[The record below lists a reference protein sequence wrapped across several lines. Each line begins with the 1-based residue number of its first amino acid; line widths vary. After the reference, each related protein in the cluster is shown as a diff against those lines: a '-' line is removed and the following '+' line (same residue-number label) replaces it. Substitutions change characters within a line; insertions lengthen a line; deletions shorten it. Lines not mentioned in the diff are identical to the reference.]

1 MKKVN
6 EYEFVGYFFK
16 DYTDDKPIDIIKLYN
31 EVSSTVDNLKIVI
44 GETCELEQ
52 QSFGEKSVSYEYL
65 AAITKDPK
73 DLEELKICFL
83 GQYNGANFELV
94 YKSIDNI
101 VSLQTVDKYL
111 NLEDL
116 TKKKDEELVVPKL

>member
-1 MKKVN
+1 MKIIN
-6 EYEFVGYFFK
+6 EYELLGYFFK
-16 DYTDDKPIDIIKLYN
+16 DYTDDKTIDIIKLYN

-52 QSFGEKSVSYEYL
+52 QSFGERSVSYEYL
-65 AAITKDPK
+65 AAIAKDPK
-73 DLEELKICFL
+73 DLEELKICFS

-94 YKSIDNI
+94 YKSIDNM

-116 TKKKDEELVVPKL
+116 TKKR